1 MAGTAHIT
9 HNLTRWPGKPTS
21 GRFVYR
27 SRVRGG
33 WYWQCDL
40 HDGDVA
46 QPDQYGD
53 VVPTMQEAFAGALA
67 HAAVCTASAGEDS
80 AS

>member
-9 HNLTRWPGKPTS
+9 HGLTRWPGKPTS

-40 HDGDVA
+40 HDDD
-46 QPDQYGD
+46 PSLLSQYGGL
-53 VVPTMQEAFAGALA
+53 VSSMQEALAGALA
-67 HAAVCTASAGEDS
+67 HAAVCVPSSVD
-80 AS
+80 